1 MTVWPAPRGLVIG
14 CILSLPLW
22 AAIVWFVRWLW

>member
-22 AAIVWFVRWLW
+22 ATIVWWLW

>member
-22 AAIVWFVRWLW
+22 AAIVWWLW